1 MTYLATDK
9 YINTLRHERKCE
21 HCAHVVTSLRRDGLS
36 RAYRKH
42 LQAHH
47 PAIFHETGRKFRQY
61 PANST
66 PPELPAEKVE
76 RPSVECPYCHITLS
90 SVRANL
96 LPGILTRHKRNE
108 HETLFIDEIA
118 ARNRC
123 ILDAVQAEP
132 LVSVRVAQCYYPKSA
147 LSTKYPAPKTVLV
160 PERWHVESVFVHCAG
175 DGRFTAYRGGMGSSE
190 SWGVGM

>member
-1 MTYLATDK
+1 MTYLATAK
-9 YINTLRHERKCE
+9 TINTLRFERKCE

-42 LQAHH
+42 LQKHH

-66 PPELPAEKVE
+66 PPELPAEKAE

-90 SVRANL
+90 SVRASL

-108 HETLFIDEIA
+108 HEALFIDEIS

-123 ILDAVQAEP
+123 VLDAVQAEP
-132 LVSVRVAQCYYPKSA
+132 LVSVRVAQCYYPKSN

-175 DGRFTAYRGGMGSSE
+175 DGRFTAYRGAMGSSE
-190 SWGVGM
+190 SWGVG